1 MKVSVPHFGWQRLER
16 ASFGLI
22 YGAIM
27 VLSILMALEFQPNA
41 PFRPAAILFGSVL
54 AMTLARTLAALFSHG
69 VETGE
74 RIMNIAAVRA
84 AWQGSHH
91 ILVAAYLPTAL
102 FMAAGLGW
110 LVAQTALSLSQLYC
124 VLTLAILGARA
135 GWVIRG
141 GLWHSVLG
149 AASAGGLGSLLAAMR
164 HVLS

>member
-1 MKVSVPHFGWQRLER
+1 MIVTVPHFGWEPLER

-27 VLSILMALEFQPNA
+27 VLSILMALDFQPNV

-69 VETGE
+69 VESGE

-84 AWQGSHH
+84 AWRGSHH
-91 ILVAAYLPTAL
+91 ILVAAYLPTAV

-110 LVAQTALSLSQLYC
+110 LTTEAALFLSQLCC

-141 GLWHSVLG
+141 GFGHSVLG